1 MEKCIIIRYFFTKI
15 KIWRLKI
22 NHKIQQNFGKMKIE
36 SMFVNMLMSSN
47 SREVLDSIIILLF
60 NYFLSTSYEPGT
72 DKGRIVF
79 LQIFTLQ
86 YKSTMNKQLQHSVTR
101 ALTLV
106 AMVTFTS
113 LSWFMATI
121 FDNEQK
127 KFEKL
132 YLIFKN

>member
-1 MEKCIIIRYFFTKI
+1 MKI
-15 KIWRLKI
+15 K
-22 NHKIQQNFGKMKIE
+22 
-36 SMFVNMLMSSN
+36 SMFVNMLMSSK
-47 SREVLDSIIILLF
+47 SREVLDSMIILLF

-72 DKGRIVF
+72 DTGRVVL

-86 YKSTMNKQLQHSVTR
+86 YKSTMNKQLQYSVTR
-101 ALTLV
+101 ALTQA

-127 KFEKL
+127 KCVKL
-132 YLIFKN
+132 YLDFKN